1 MSRSLLPQG
10 FQGKLLLAFTGLLSV
25 TVLCVGVAVSIT
37 SSQKVL
43 TQMREKALVGSHV
56 LDSFLRSRREQL
68 ESAVSVLTNDYG
80 FRSAVASNDEA
91 TIASALAN
99 HGQRV
104 QADLVVLV
112 NTAGRTLAAAGAT
125 AVDELPFQAA
135 LQRART
141 EGSAAAT
148 AAYRGNLYQLFV
160 VPVLAP
166 EPIAW
171 VVVAFAIDHSIALEL
186 AELTDL
192 AVTFTALN
200 SNDSVA
206 AAVSTLPVADHRAL
220 LPTLTNYRAERDGQ
234 ILYTNQQTYLS
245 AVRPLSS
252 DGDTRIFAV
261 LQKPT
266 QVITET
272 IWLLVGQTAA
282 ILSAALALALSIS
295 IYLARRMSNPVQ
307 RLIGAARNIEQG
319 NYTTPVPVEDGG
331 EMALLGSALNTM
343 QDGIREREA
352 RIRYQADHDDLTGL
366 PNLPYL
372 QREYGNEPAPFTL
385 CLLAVADLKDVS
397 FSFGYDISNAL
408 LVALAERLRRF
419 PGVRQAARVG
429 SNEFAVVLPPMSPE
443 DALNQARDIRRR
455 AAETY
460 AIGNRTVICRC
471 CAAVIAY
478 PRDAGDIL
486 TLYRGLETTLEA
498 ANETADG
505 CMGYLPGREESRAR
519 QLEIIA
525 GFEDACATDQLA
537 VFYQPKV
544 DLASNQIV
552 ECEALLR
559 WQHPHL
565 GFIPPD
571 EFILLAERS
580 SNIRLLTDWIL
591 DAAISQVAR
600 WQKDGMDMCVSIN
613 LSAHDLADANL
624 HRIIHRFMQR
634 HGVEGDR
641 LVMEITES
649 AIMRDRDRACQ
660 ALERLKALGI
670 RLSIDDFGTGQSSL
684 AQLKQLPVDEMKIDK
699 SFVLELDHCADDA
712 LIVSSTIDLAHNL
725 GLSVVAEGVENAA
738 SLSLLMNYACDKVQG
753 YYFSKPLPA
762 DEFQAWVAEANASG
776 RSIRDATGS

>member
-1 MSRSLLPQG
+1 MSRRLLPQG

-43 TQMREKALVGSHV
+43 NQMREKALVGSHV

-68 ESAVSVLTNDYG
+68 ESAVAVLTNDYG

-125 AVDELPFQAA
+125 AVDDMPFQAA

-148 AAYRGNLYQLFV
+148 AAYRGNLYQFFV

-192 AVTFTALN
+192 AVTFTALDK
-200 SNDSVA
+200 NDSVA

-220 LPTLTNYRAERDGQ
+220 LPTLVNYRAERDGR
-234 ILYTNQQTYLS
+234 ILYTNEQTYLS
-245 AVRPLSS
+245 AVRALNS

-266 QVITET
+266 RVISET
-272 IWLLVGQTAA
+272 IWLVIGQTTA
-282 ILSAALALALSIS
+282 ILSAALALALTLS

-307 RLIGAARNIEQG
+307 RLISAARKIEQG
-319 NYTTPVPVEDGG
+319 DYTTPVRVEDGG

-352 RIRYQADHDDLTGL
+352 RIRYQADYDDLTDL
-366 PNLPYL
+366 PNLRRL
-372 QREYGNEPAPFTL
+372 QREYSNQPAPFTL

-408 LVALAERLRRF
+408 LAALAKRLSGI
-419 PGVRQAARVG
+419 PGVREVARVSG
-429 SNEFAVVLPPMSPE
+429 NEFAVVLPPMSPE
-443 DALNQARDIRRR
+443 EALIQARAMRDR

-460 AIGNRTVICRC
+460 AIGNHTVTCRC

-478 PRDAGDIL
+478 PRDAGDFL
-486 TLYRGLETTLEA
+486 TLYRGVETTLEA

-519 QLEIIA
+519 QLDIIA
-525 GFEDACATDQLA
+525 SFEDACAGDQLS
-537 VFYQPKV
+537 VFYQPKI
-544 DLASNQIV
+544 DLASNRVV
-552 ECEALLR
+552 EGEALLR
-559 WQHPHL
+559 WQHPRL

-580 SNIRLLTDWIL
+580 GNIRLLTDWML
-591 DAAISQVAR
+591 NAAISQVAR
-600 WQKDGMDMCVSIN
+600 WQKAGMDMCVSIN

-624 HRIIHRFMQR
+624 HRIIDRIMQ
-634 HGVEGDR
+634 HYGVDGSR

-684 AQLKQLPVDEMKIDK
+684 AQLKQLPVDELKIDK
-699 SFVLELDHCADDA
+699 SFVLELDRSADDA

-725 GLSVVAEGVENAA
+725 GLRVVAEGVENAA
-738 SLSLLMNYACDKVQG
+738 SLSLLMNYDCDKAQG
-753 YYFSKPLPA
+753 YFFSKPLPA
-762 DEFQAWVAEANASG
+762 EAFQAWVTQANAGGQSL
-776 RSIRDATGS
+776 REATGP